1 MKIILTSG
9 LYERDFKRM
18 AKRGYDLERLHTIV
32 KRLEQE
38 ESLPPASRPHALQG
52 EWLGCWECHIAP
64 NWLLI
69 YRIAKDRIQLE
80 RSGTH
85 ADLFE

>member
-1 MKIILTSG
+1 MKILLTSRP
-9 LYERDFKRM
+9 YKRDFKRM
-18 AKRGYDLERLHTIV
+18 AKRGNDLERLHRIV
-32 KRLEQE
+32 RRLEQDE
-38 ESLPPASRPHALQG
+38 ELPSVSRPHALQG

-69 YRIAKDRIQLE
+69 YRISTDRIQLE
-80 RSGTH
+80 RTGTH